1 METVLPRL
9 KGPVPTTWTNSSPK
23 QPRYTYDSLGE
34 SDIRLL
40 KLLPGSWN
48 EEICCT
54 IFTANAHDHLPHY
67 EAVSYT
73 WGDPFGPRKYIRIVG
88 STTRSGRLSTSFLMR
103 VSEGSFDALRRLR
116 PNQGGVA
123 RTLWM
128 DAVCVNQSDIAE
140 RNAQVQKMKSIFSDA
155 QRVLVYVGE
164 AANDSAVLLESVRDS
179 TLARSSQNPAI
190 VTSSNDEPTRIGDS
204 MLHGPFVDNPMRRS
218 LEAFLLRRWF
228 SRIWVV
234 QEVLLAKQATLI
246 CGEDEA
252 PWSSFEAAVSSR
264 YAEYATATVPL
275 PAVLRGHAWPSL
287 GMLGALQTAR
297 SCDATD
303 PRDKVYGIA
312 ALLQLAP
319 PRLDSASSIGVDY
332 RKSVD
337 AVFADVALAH
347 LSLPA
352 GYCKLDLLSYV
363 QSHTMASSWVPDWR
377 VRSSRSLIASDSASR
392 PDVGSLYC
400 AGGHSHHHIVKVRT
414 FIEAGRR
421 KNVLEVR
428 VVILGTIKELSD
440 TYRAQGPRIG
450 EREAGLGAWDTLVR
464 THRDPETNAPALFAD
479 PQADFELF
487 PDSIVPDFI
496 PLSSPK
502 EDFDPVFKETFTTT
516 FVDDFLI
523 GRNSD
528 DSQHSRQDSLD
539 LWSNDHRYIEE
550 LGLPSQQYGVR
561 MSVDRRLV
569 LLSNGTFGLGPA
581 EAREGDTVCVIPG
594 ASVPF
599 VIRMLPKERPESA
612 ALAARLVGECWVRDV
627 MHGEAVQQ
635 IDEEITVSEEFA
647 KRGCRIESMDLY

>member
-377 VRSSRSLIASDSASR
+377 VRSSRSLIA
-392 PDVGSLYC
+392 
-400 AGGHSHHHIVKVRT
+400 
-414 FIEAGRR
+414 
-421 KNVLEVR
+421 
-428 VVILGTIKELSD
+428 
-440 TYRAQGPRIG
+440 
-450 EREAGLGAWDTLVR
+450 
-464 THRDPETNAPALFAD
+464 
-479 PQADFELF
+479 
-487 PDSIVPDFI
+487 
-496 PLSSPK
+496 
-502 EDFDPVFKETFTTT
+502 
-516 FVDDFLI
+516 
-523 GRNSD
+523 
-528 DSQHSRQDSLD
+528 
-539 LWSNDHRYIEE
+539 YIEE

>member
-1 METVLPRL
+1 MVTVPQRL
-9 KGPVPTTWTNSSPK
+9 KVTSKTNLTGLK
-23 QPRYTYDSLGE
+23 RFEYDKLGKN
-34 SDIRLL
+34 DIRLL
-40 KLLPGSWN
+40 NLLPGDWN

-54 IFTANAHDHLPHY
+54 IFTANAHDHPPDY

-88 STTRSGRLSTSFLMR
+88 TSTRSGRLSTSFVMR

-116 PNQGGVA
+116 SPRGGVA

-128 DAVCVNQSDIAE
+128 DAVCVNQADIAE

-155 QRVLVYVGE
+155 QSVLVYVGE

-179 TLARSSQNPAI
+179 TLAGTTRTPAI
-190 VTSSNDEPTRIGDS
+190 VTRSKDGLTEIGDS

-287 GMLGALQTAR
+287 SILGALQTAR

-312 ALLQLAP
+312 ALLQLAHS
-319 PRLDSASSIGVDY
+319 RVDTASSIGVDY
-332 RKSVD
+332 RKSVE
-337 AVFADVALAH
+337 AVFADVVLAH
-347 LSLPA
+347 LGSPA
-352 GYCKLDLLSYV
+352 G
-363 QSHTMASSWVPDWR
+363 QSA
-377 VRSSRSLIASDSASR
+377 DSASG
-392 PDVGSLYC
+392 PDAGSLYS
-400 AGGHSHHHIVKVRT
+400 AGGHSYQHSVKVRT
-414 FIEAGRR
+414 FDEAGRR
-421 KNVLEVR
+421 KSVLEVK
-428 VVILGTIKELSD
+428 VVILGTIKELGD
-440 TYRAQGPRIG
+440 AYRAQGPRIG

-464 THRDPETNAPALFAD
+464 TRRDAESNAPALFAD

-487 PDSIVPDFI
+487 HDSIVPDCI
-496 PLSSPK
+496 PPSSPK
-502 EDFDPVFKETFTTT
+502 EEFDPDFKETFTTT
-516 FVDDFLI
+516 FVDDFLM
-523 GRNSD
+523 GSDSD
-528 DSQHSRQDSLD
+528 DSQHSRQGSFG

-569 LLSNGTFGLGPA
+569 LLNDGAFGLGPA
-581 EAREGDTVCVIPG
+581 EAQEGDAVGVILG

-599 VIRMLPKERPESA
+599 VIRTTSA
-612 ALAARLVGECWVRDV
+612 EGLGSEALSARLVGECWVRDV

-635 IDEEITVSEEFA
+635 FDEDITVSEEFA
-647 KRGCRIESMDLY
+647 KLGCRIESLDLY

>member
-1 METVLPRL
+1 MATVPQRL
-9 KGPVPTTWTNSSPK
+9 KVTSQTSLTGPERFS
-23 QPRYTYDSLGE
+23 YDKLGK

-40 KLLPGSWN
+40 NLLPGDWN

-54 IFTANAHDHLPHY
+54 IFTANAHDHPPDY

-88 STTRSGRLSTSFLMR
+88 SSTRSGRLSTSFVMR

-116 PNQGGVA
+116 SHRGGVA

-128 DAVCVNQSDIAE
+128 DAVCVNQADVAE

-179 TLARSSQNPAI
+179 TLARTTPTPAI
-190 VTSSNDEPTRIGDS
+190 VTSSNDEPARIGDS

-264 YAEYATATVPL
+264 YAEYATATVAL
-275 PAVLRGHAWPSL
+275 PAVLCGHAWPSL

-312 ALLQLAP
+312 ALLQLAH
-319 PRLDSASSIGVDY
+319 PRLDTASSIGVDY

-347 LSLPA
+347 LGSPA
-352 GYCKLDLLSYV
+352 GQCKLDLLSYV
-363 QSHTMASSWVPDWR
+363 QSDTMASSWVPDWR
-377 VRSSRSLIASDSASR
+377 VRSSRSLIACDSASG

-400 AGGHSHHHIVKVRT
+400 AGGHSHQHSVKVRT
-414 FIEAGRR
+414 IQVAGQR
-421 KNVLEVR
+421 KNVLEIKA
-428 VVILGTIKELSD
+428 VILGTTKELSD

-464 THRDPETNAPALFAD
+464 THRDGESNAPVLFAD
-479 PQADFELF
+479 NQAEFELF
-487 PDSIVPDFI
+487 SDSTVPDFI
-496 PLSSPK
+496 PPPSPK

-523 GRNSD
+523 GSNSD
-528 DSQHSRQDSLD
+528 DSQRSRQASLD

-561 MSVDRRLV
+561 MSVDRKLV
-569 LLSNGTFGLGPA
+569 LLSNGAFGLGPA
-581 EAREGDTVCVIPG
+581 EAREGDTVCVMLG

-599 VIRMLPKERPESA
+599 VIRTMSA
-612 ALAARLVGECWVRDV
+612 EGLGSVAFSARLVGECWVRDV

-635 IDEEITVSEEFA
+635 IDEDITVSEEFA